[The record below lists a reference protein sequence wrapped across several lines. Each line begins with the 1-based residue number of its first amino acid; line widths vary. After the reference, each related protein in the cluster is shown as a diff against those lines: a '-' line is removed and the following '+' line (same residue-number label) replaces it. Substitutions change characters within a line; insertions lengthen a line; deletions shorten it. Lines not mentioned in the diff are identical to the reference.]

1 MLEAESSSPA
11 ARSRKSQGPNR
22 SMSGSNQHLMRINP
36 RRMERSTFV
45 EVPSTHSIKG
55 RRLGRQEG
63 ATAEK
68 AVPSSVPLFD
78 GSRWSLAS
86 RTRMFHEQVAARLLG

>member
-11 ARSRKSQGPNR
+11 AGSRKSQGPNR
-22 SMSGSNQHLMRINP
+22 SMNGSNQHLMRINP
-36 RRMERSTFV
+36 RRMERSTLV

-78 GSRWSLAS
+78 GSRW
-86 RTRMFHEQVAARLLG
+86 